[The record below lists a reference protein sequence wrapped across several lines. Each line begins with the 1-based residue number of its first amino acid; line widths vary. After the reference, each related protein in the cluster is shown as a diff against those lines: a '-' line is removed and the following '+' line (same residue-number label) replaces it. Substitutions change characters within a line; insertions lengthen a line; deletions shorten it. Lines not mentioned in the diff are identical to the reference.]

1 MNTFNEYQ
9 ETTAKYRLNTYT
21 PEACVMGFLSEAGEV
36 AGVFQKMIRGD
47 YPPDVAMTKLYK
59 ELGDCLWHLAQIA
72 ADNNWSL
79 AEIASDNI
87 NKLESRQIR
96 GKIIGAGDDR

>member
-36 AGVFQKMIRGD
+36 AGVFQKMI
-47 YPPDVAMTKLYK
+47 
-59 ELGDCLWHLAQIA
+59 LAPA
-72 ADNNWSL
+72 FRTLLVSHF
-79 AEIASDNI
+79 
-87 NKLESRQIR
+87 
-96 GKIIGAGDDR
+96 GT